1 MVNYTRTYAS
11 TRYSNNLL
19 WDGTLVLMWLAIRY
33 FRNFF
38 ELVRFDFILTEEL
51 KVWLMEVRL

>member
-1 MVNYTRTYAS
+1 M
-11 TRYSNNLL
+11 
-19 WDGTLVLMWLAIRY
+19 LMWLAIRY